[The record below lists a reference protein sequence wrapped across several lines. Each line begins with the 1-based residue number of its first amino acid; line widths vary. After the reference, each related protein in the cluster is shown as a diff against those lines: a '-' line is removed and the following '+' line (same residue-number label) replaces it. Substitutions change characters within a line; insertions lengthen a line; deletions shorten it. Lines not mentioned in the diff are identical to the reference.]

1 MIDILLHTQSI
12 VCVTVDSQVFRVL
25 GMYNF
30 AAQYSILTENTMSG
44 LVKEHQ

>member
-12 VCVTVDSQVFRVL
+12 VCVSVDCQVFTVL
-25 GMYNF
+25 GMYSF
-30 AAQYSILTENTMSG
+30 APQYSILTANTMSG